1 MNSSLDLSEMEV
13 DNEEGLTLMSLP
25 SVVLLKIFS
34 YLTQHDILHSL
45 APACQDLYEL
55 SKRPNWHMKV
65 AINHRTEPEKAKE
78 FIRVNIL
85 LKKTIFFSLAFHI
98 FKSSLANFE

>member
-13 DNEEGLTLMSLP
+13 DNEDGLTLLSLP

-34 YLTQHDILHSL
+34 YLSQYDILHSL

-55 SKRPNWHMKV
+55 SKRPNWHMNV
-65 AINHRTEPEKAKE
+65 VINHQTEPEKAKE
-78 FIRVNIL
+78 FV
-85 LKKTIFFSLAFHI
+85 KVDIFY
-98 FKSSLANFE
+98 